1 MITAHLS
8 VERLSKGNIEKNM
21 EDVNTI
27 DKLDQV
33 CVYTPAPRTKEQAPY
48 SSSQLIKTDN
58 ELGHNACLNT

>member
-1 MITAHLS
+1 
-8 VERLSKGNIEKNM
+8 M

-48 SSSQLIKTDN
+48 ASSQLIKTDN